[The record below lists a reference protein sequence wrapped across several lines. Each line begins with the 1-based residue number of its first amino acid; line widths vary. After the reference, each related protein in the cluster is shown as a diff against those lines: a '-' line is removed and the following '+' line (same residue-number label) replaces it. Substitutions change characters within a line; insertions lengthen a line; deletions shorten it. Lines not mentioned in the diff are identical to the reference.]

1 MFENLQ
7 EKLQRAFKTLRGQA
21 TLTEENIDEALREIR
36 LALLEADVNFK
47 VVKQLIDQIRVKA
60 VGQDVLTALSP
71 GEQVI
76 KIVRDE
82 LVEILGRDTAR
93 MKFAS
98 QPPTVILMA
107 GLQGSGKT
115 TTSGKLANWLK
126 NGGHRPLLVSVDVYR
141 PAAREQLKVVAQA
154 VKANIYEGE
163 VGEATPGPR
172 DPRAKE
178 ARREAINTGSDVLI
192 VDTAGRLHIDDQ
204 LMDEMQLLKRLL
216 NPQEI
221 LFVADAMTGQDAVNS
236 ADEFHK
242 KLSLTGVVLTKM
254 DGDAR
259 GGAALSIRQVTG
271 QPIKFIGVGEK
282 YDALEPFHPD
292 RIVSRILGMGDILSL
307 IERAESQ
314 IDKKKAQEMATKA
327 LTGDGF
333 SLEDFRDQLRQVKK
347 MGSMKSLLGMLPSIG
362 PFSGLQKAADNV
374 DEGQI
379 NRVEA
384 IINSMTTHERNHHEV
399 INGSRRKR
407 IARGSGTTVQEVNN
421 LLRQYAQMKKMFKQM
436 GKTVAPR
443 TGLFHQLQ
451 GQPAHGVAGI
461 DFHHRLEPAIALGC
475 AIDEG
480 VDANRPDIAGALQFR
495 FEQRKDV
502 AIEALEAARNV
513 RRFAEQRGYVRRY
526 AAAVVGRRP
535 VGPELSLAVIDQA
548 GVAAELQVARPHLQL
563 DGEIQRALQPGFDD
577 HLSAILQG
585 TGQPLL
591 LCRQHL

>member
-7 EKLQRAFKTLRGQA
+7 EKLQRAFKSLRGQA

-47 VVKQLIDQIRVKA
+47 VVKQLIDQIRAKA
-60 VGQDVLTALSP
+60 VGQEVMTALSP

-76 KIVRDE
+76 KILRDE
-82 LVEILGRDTAR
+82 LVDVLGKDTAR
-93 MKFAS
+93 VKFAS

-154 VKANIYEGE
+154 VKSHIYEGE
-163 VGEATPGPR
+163 VGEANTATVER
-172 DPRAKE
+172 LVKE
-178 ARREAINTGSDVLI
+178 ARREAIVSGCDVLI
-192 VDTAGRLHIDDQ
+192 VDTAGRLHIDDD
-204 LMDEMQLLKRLL
+204 LMGEMQSLKTLL
-216 NPQEI
+216 NPSEI
-221 LFVADAMTGQDAVNS
+221 LFVADAMTGQDAVRS
-236 ADEFHK
+236 AEEFHK

-271 QPIKFIGVGEK
+271 QPIKFIGIGEK

-307 IERAESQ
+307 IERAEQQ
-314 IDKKKAQEMATKA
+314 IDKKKAAEMATKA
-327 LTGDGF
+327 LSGDGF

-347 MGSMKSLLGMLPSIG
+347 MGSMKSIMGMLPSIG
-362 PFSGLQKAADNV
+362 PFSGLQKAADQV
-374 DEGQI
+374 DEKQI

-384 IINSMTTHERNHHEV
+384 IISSMTMHERNHHEV

-407 IARGSGTTVQEVNN
+407 IARGSGTTIQEVNN

-436 GKTVAPR
+436 GKPSFMR
-443 TGLFHQLQ
+443 RM
-451 GQPAHGVAGI
+451 AGMK
-461 DFHHRLEPAIALGC
+461 L
-475 AIDEG
+475 
-480 VDANRPDIAGALQFR
+480 
-495 FEQRKDV
+495 
-502 AIEALEAARNV
+502 
-513 RRFAEQRGYVRRY
+513 RGM
-526 AAAVVGRRP
+526 
-535 VGPELSLAVIDQA
+535 
-548 GVAAELQVARPHLQL
+548 
-563 DGEIQRALQPGFDD
+563 
-577 HLSAILQG
+577 
-585 TGQPLL
+585 
-591 LCRQHL
+591 

>member
-21 TLTEENIDEALREIR
+21 KLTEENIDEALREIR

-47 VVKQLIDQIRVKA
+47 VVKQLIDQIRAKA
-60 VGQDVLTALSP
+60 VGQEVMTALSP

-76 KIVRDE
+76 KILRDE
-82 LVEILGRDTAR
+82 LVEVLGKDTAR

-141 PAAREQLKVVAQA
+141 PAAREQLRVVAQA
-154 VKANIYEGE
+154 VKSHIYEGE
-163 VGEATPGPR
+163 VGEANTATVER
-172 DPRAKE
+172 LVKE
-178 ARREAINTGSDVLI
+178 ARREAVVSGCDVLI

-204 LMDEMQLLKRLL
+204 LMDEMQSLKKLL
-216 NPQEI
+216 NPSEI
-221 LFVADAMTGQDAVNS
+221 LFVADAMTGQDAVRS
-236 ADEFHK
+236 AEEFHK

-307 IERAESQ
+307 IERAEQQ
-314 IDKKKAQEMATKA
+314 IDKKKAAEMASKA
-327 LTGDGF
+327 LSGDGF

-347 MGSMKSLLGMLPSIG
+347 MGSMKSLMGMLPSIG

-374 DEGQI
+374 DEKQI

-384 IINSMTTHERNHHEV
+384 IINSMTSHERNHHEV

-407 IARGSGTTVQEVNN
+407 IARGSGTTIQEVNN

-436 GKTVAPR
+436 GKPSFAR
-443 TGLFHQLQ
+443 RL
-451 GQPAHGVAGI
+451 AGM
-461 DFHHRLEPAIALGC
+461 
-475 AIDEG
+475 
-480 VDANRPDIAGALQFR
+480 
-495 FEQRKDV
+495 KM
-502 AIEALEAARNV
+502 
-513 RRFAEQRGYVRRY
+513 
-526 AAAVVGRRP
+526 
-535 VGPELSLAVIDQA
+535 
-548 GVAAELQVARPHLQL
+548 
-563 DGEIQRALQPGFDD
+563 PGM
-577 HLSAILQG
+577 
-585 TGQPLL
+585 
-591 LCRQHL
+591 

>member
-21 TLTEENIDEALREIR
+21 VLNEENIQEAMREMR

-47 VVKQLIDQIRVKA
+47 VVKQLIDQVQAKA
-60 VGQDVLTALSP
+60 LGQEVMTALSP

-76 KIVRDE
+76 KIVHDE
-82 LVEILGRDTAR
+82 LVQLLGKDTAR

-98 QPPTVILMA
+98 QPPTVVLMA

-154 VKANIYEGE
+154 IKANIYEGE
-163 VGEATPGPR
+163 VTESNTATVER
-172 DPRAKE
+172 LAKE

-192 VDTAGRLHIDDQ
+192 IDTAGRLHIDDQ
-204 LMDEMQLLKRLL
+204 LMEEMQSLKRLM

-221 LFVADAMTGQDAVNS
+221 LFVADAMTGQDAVRS

-271 QPIKFIGVGEK
+271 QPIKFIGIGEK

-307 IERAESQ
+307 IEKAEQ
-314 IDKKKAQEMATKA
+314 HVDKKKAQEVATRA
-327 LTGDGF
+327 LSGDGF

-347 MGSMKSLLGMLPSIG
+347 MGSLQSLMGMLPSIG
-362 PFSGLQKAADNV
+362 PFSGLQKAAGNV
-374 DEGQI
+374 DEKQI
-379 NRVEA
+379 TRVES
-384 IINSMTTHERNHHEV
+384 IINSMTQHERLHHEV

-421 LLRQYAQMKKMFKQM
+421 LLRQYAQMRKMFKQM
-436 GKTVAPR
+436 GKGSFAR
-443 TGLFHQLQ
+443 RM
-451 GQPAHGVAGI
+451 AGMK
-461 DFHHRLEPAIALGC
+461 L
-475 AIDEG
+475 
-480 VDANRPDIAGALQFR
+480 
-495 FEQRKDV
+495 
-502 AIEALEAARNV
+502 
-513 RRFAEQRGYVRRY
+513 
-526 AAAVVGRRP
+526 
-535 VGPELSLAVIDQA
+535 
-548 GVAAELQVARPHLQL
+548 
-563 DGEIQRALQPGFDD
+563 PGM
-577 HLSAILQG
+577 
-585 TGQPLL
+585 
-591 LCRQHL
+591 